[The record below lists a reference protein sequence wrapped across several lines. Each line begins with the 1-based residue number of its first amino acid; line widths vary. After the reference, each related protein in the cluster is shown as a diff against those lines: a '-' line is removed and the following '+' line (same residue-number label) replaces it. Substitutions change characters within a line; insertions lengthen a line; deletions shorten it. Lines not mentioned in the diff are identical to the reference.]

1 VLRDGALAQVG
12 TPLDLYDNPDNLFVA
27 GFIGSPKMNF
37 LRAAVGP
44 AGVTLP
50 DHGNQIVPLPAGL
63 SLAAGREV
71 TIGLRPE
78 HFTES
83 GAGALAAEIELIERL
98 GGETF
103 AHARC
108 GAKAMLTIKAGNDR
122 SLRAG
127 QAFTARFDPDCL
139 LVFDGAGQRIR

>member
-1 VLRDGALAQVG
+1 
-12 TPLDLYDNPDNLFVA
+12 
-27 GFIGSPKMNF
+27 MNF
-37 LRAAVGP
+37 LRAIVSP

-50 DHGNQIVPLPAGL
+50 DHGNQTVPLLAGL
-63 SLAAGREV
+63 SPAADREV

-78 HFTES
+78 HFAES

-103 AHARC
+103 ARARC
-108 GAKAMLTIKAGNDR
+108 GAKAMRTIKAGNDR

-139 LVFDGAGQRIR
+139 LVFDGAGRRIR